1 MPYTF
6 EVLDTSIP
14 VWRSTPEEEID
25 VVAQYGTQLEVI
37 FKLLPD
43 GNTMVIRKVTRAE
56 ARRHPTMDDRE
67 DDSTAA
73 RSGPGADEAQARP

>member
-1 MPYTF
+1 MPYTS

-43 GNTMVIRKVTRAE
+43 GHTMVIRKVTRAE
-56 ARRHPTMDDRE
+56 ARRHPTMDDLE

>member
-25 VVAQYGTQLEVI
+25 VVAQYGTQTRGHLQA
-37 FKLLPD
+37 
-43 GNTMVIRKVTRAE
+43 VT
-56 ARRHPTMDDRE
+56 
-67 DDSTAA
+67 
-73 RSGPGADEAQARP
+73 

>member
-37 FKLLPD
+37 FKLFPD
-43 GNTMVIRKVTRAE
+43 GNTMVIRKVT
-56 ARRHPTMDDRE
+56 
-67 DDSTAA
+67 
-73 RSGPGADEAQARP
+73 

>member
-6 EVLDTSIP
+6 EALDTSIP

-25 VVAQYGTQLEVI
+25 GVAQNGTQA
-37 FKLLPD
+37 KLLPD
-43 GNTMVIRKVTRAE
+43 GNTMVIRKDTRAE
-56 ARRHPTMDDRE
+56 ARRHPTMDDLE